1 MLACRAISRP
11 ATTLRL
17 KFQFPRRP
25 IHYSI
30 PRLQIPLR
38 PNEIWKKI
46 RFRKD
51 GQPRSRIVGVAFGAF
66 HLLFL
71 FRWLTSKHEASVIAL
86 WAWTA
91 YTLYNSIDEGE
102 TALNLLGAVIY
113 IQKADTGFNKVDLN
127 DPIATLKHFK
137 ALYQGLTRFPRD
149 EVEVLFKDIT
159 QLLKPGADQ
168 NTELEAHRI
177 MRDAAEKIHAI
188 LDDLKQEPQSL
199 NDAIQCILF
208 TMKEALEG
216 LVELLGD
223 VEDDDSDTKYTFQ
236 LIRDHSKKDSESG
249 VKDYESLG

>member
-1 MLACRAISRP
+1 MYYIGYYLLFFPELRFETVMETAVHCAMTFATTFAHLLNYVSLVSYSANFDCKVVKPMLACRAISRP

-38 PNEIWKKI
+38 PNEIWKTI

-113 IQKADTGFNKVDLN
+113 IQKADTGFSKVDLN

-137 ALYQGLTRFPRD
+137 ALYQGLTRFPR
-149 EVEVLFKDIT
+149 
-159 QLLKPGADQ
+159 A
-168 NTELEAHRI
+168 
-177 MRDAAEKIHAI
+177 
-188 LDDLKQEPQSL
+188 
-199 NDAIQCILF
+199 
-208 TMKEALEG
+208 
-216 LVELLGD
+216 
-223 VEDDDSDTKYTFQ
+223 
-236 LIRDHSKKDSESG
+236 
-249 VKDYESLG
+249 